1 MRFGHSLRVLQKG
14 HSSLITPKCIL
25 PKYTVYTHYIFKP
38 GKEKEYIPSY

>member
-14 HSSLITPKCIL
+14 YSSLITPKCIL
-25 PKYTVYTHYIFKP
+25 PKYTHYIFKP